1 MSIRPR
7 AQHPYARLSFR
18 PASAP
23 VTLDRHPIK
32 QGAVGADK
40 IDRLRAKRQMS
51 QAIAFNVKMI
61 HSAYNVD
68 YIAAYFR
75 RTLIDQFTYT

>member
-7 AQHPYARLSFR
+7 AQRPYARLRFR

-23 VTLDRHPIK
+23 ATLDRHPIK
-32 QGAVGADK
+32 QGAVVADK
-40 IDRLRAKRQMS
+40 IDRFMAKRQMS
-51 QAIAFNVKMI
+51 QAIAFDVKMI

-75 RTLIDQFTYT
+75 RTLIDHFTYT

>member
-7 AQHPYARLSFR
+7 AQRPYARLRFR

-23 VTLDRHPIK
+23 ATLDRHHIK
-32 QGAVGADK
+32 QGAVVADK
-40 IDRLRAKRQMS
+40 IDQFMAKRQMS
-51 QAIAFNVKMI
+51 QAITFDVKTI

-68 YIAAYFR
+68 YIALDFR
-75 RTLIDQFTYT
+75 RTLIDHFSYT